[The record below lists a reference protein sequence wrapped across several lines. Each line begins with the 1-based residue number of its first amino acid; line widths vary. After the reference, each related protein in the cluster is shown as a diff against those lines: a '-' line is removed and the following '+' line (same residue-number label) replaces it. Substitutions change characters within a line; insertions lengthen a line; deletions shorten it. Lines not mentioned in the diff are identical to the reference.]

1 MRMENLSSLVS
12 GVAVILIV
20 SIHHTKKGKRMVK
33 NEALIE
39 LTGWLNDVREF
50 DWGTALKVSVDVRK
64 KTPEGTWE
72 TVDKTVYDV
81 TTDGKTPLEDVKQV
95 TVKGRITGTNTFQKR
110 DGSTGAAV
118 KVRAESI
125 VIASDKREEAAVH
138 EVWPTVNPNQAITE
152 SAPF

>member
-1 MRMENLSSLVS
+1 
-12 GVAVILIV
+12 
-20 SIHHTKKGKRMVK
+20 MVK

-39 LTGWLNDVREF
+39 LTGWLNDVKEF
-50 DWGTALKVSVDVRK
+50 SWGTALKVSVDVRK

-72 TVDKTVYDV
+72 TVDKTAYDV

-125 VIASDKREEAAVH
+125 VIASDKRNEAAIMDT
-138 EVWPTVNPNQAITE
+138 WPTAQIGQAEPIDQG
-152 SAPF
+152 APF

>member
-1 MRMENLSSLVS
+1 
-12 GVAVILIV
+12 
-20 SIHHTKKGKRMVK
+20 MVK

-72 TVDKTVYDV
+72 TVDKTIYDV

-110 DGSTGAAV
+110 DGSTGSAV
-118 KVRAESI
+118 KVGLRALLSLLI
-125 VIASDKREEAAVH
+125 SVNEAA
-138 EVWPTVNPNQAITE
+138 IMRCGLR
-152 SAPF
+152 

>member
-1 MRMENLSSLVS
+1 
-12 GVAVILIV
+12 
-20 SIHHTKKGKRMVK
+20 MVK

-81 TTDGKTPLEDVKQV
+81 TTDGKTPLEGVKQV
-95 TVKGRITGTNTFQKR
+95 TVTGRIVGTSTFQKR

-125 VIASDKREEAAVH
+125 VIASDKRNEAAIMDT
-138 EVWPTVNPNQAITE
+138 WPTAQIGQAEPIDQG
-152 SAPF
+152 APF

>member
-1 MRMENLSSLVS
+1 
-12 GVAVILIV
+12 
-20 SIHHTKKGKRMVK
+20 MVK

-81 TTDGKTPLEDVKQV
+81 TTDGKTPLEGVKQV

-110 DGSTGAAV
+110 DGSTGSAI

-125 VIASDKREEAAVH
+125 VIASDKRNEAAIMDT
-138 EVWPTVNPNQAITE
+138 WPTAQIGQAEPIDQG
-152 SAPF
+152 APF

>member
-1 MRMENLSSLVS
+1 
-12 GVAVILIV
+12 
-20 SIHHTKKGKRMVK
+20 MVK

-39 LTGWLNDVREF
+39 LTGWLNDVKEF
-50 DWGTALKVSVDVRK
+50 SWGTALKVSVDVRK

-110 DGSTGAAV
+110 DGSTGSAV

-125 VIASDKREEAAVH
+125 VIASDKRNEAAIMDT
-138 EVWPTVNPNQAITE
+138 WPTAQIGQAEPIDQG
-152 SAPF
+152 APF

>member
-1 MRMENLSSLVS
+1 
-12 GVAVILIV
+12 
-20 SIHHTKKGKRMVK
+20 
-33 NEALIE
+33 
-39 LTGWLNDVREF
+39 
-50 DWGTALKVSVDVRK
+50 VDVRK

-81 TTDGKTPLEDVKQV
+81 TTDGKTPLEGVKQV

-125 VIASDKREEAAVH
+125 VIASDKRNEAAIMDT
-138 EVWPTVNPNQAITE
+138 WPTAQIGQAEPIDQG
-152 SAPF
+152 APF

>member
-1 MRMENLSSLVS
+1 
-12 GVAVILIV
+12 
-20 SIHHTKKGKRMVK
+20 MVK

-50 DWGTALKVSVDVRK
+50 DWGTALKISVDVRK
-64 KTPEGTWE
+64 KAPSGEWE

-81 TTDGKTPLEDVKQV
+81 TTDGKTPLEGVKQV
-95 TVKGRITGTNTFQKR
+95 TVKGRISGTSTFQKR
-110 DGSTGAAV
+110 DGSTGAAI

-125 VIASDKREEAAVH
+125 VIASDKRNEAALT
-138 EVWPTVNPNQAITE
+138 EVWPTVNPNQSITE

>member
-1 MRMENLSSLVS
+1 
-12 GVAVILIV
+12 
-20 SIHHTKKGKRMVK
+20 MVK

-72 TVDKTVYDV
+72 TVDKTTYDV

-95 TVKGRITGTNTFQKR
+95 TVKGRITATNTFQKR
-110 DGSTGAAV
+110 DGSTGSAV

-125 VIASDKREEAAVH
+125 VIASDKRNEAAIMDT
-138 EVWPTVNPNQAITE
+138 WPTAQIGQAEPIDQG
-152 SAPF
+152 APF

>member
-1 MRMENLSSLVS
+1 
-12 GVAVILIV
+12 
-20 SIHHTKKGKRMVK
+20 MVK

-50 DWGTALKVSVDVRK
+50 DWGTALKVGVDVRK
-64 KTPEGTWE
+64 KNHQGDWE

-81 TTDGKTPLEDVKQV
+81 TTDGKTALEGVRQVKV
-95 TVKGRITGTNTFQKR
+95 TGRIVGTSTFQKR
-110 DGSTGAAV
+110 DGSTGSAV

-125 VIASDKREEAAVH
+125 VPVSDKVNEAAIN
-138 EVWPTVNPNQAITE
+138 EVWPTVTPGASITE